1 MIAVIQR
8 VKESSVYINNEKYS
22 EIKSGLNILLCVTG
36 EDSEDD
42 VYYLA
47 DKIVKLRIFADEKDK
62 MNLSLLDL
70 NKELMVISQFT
81 LAADTKKGNRP
92 SFTYAADPE
101 KGNTLYELFIS
112 SIEEKYEITAKTGV
126 FAANMQVHIVNDGP
140 VTVIID
146 SRQNRK

>member
-1 MIAVIQR
+1 
-8 VKESSVYINNEKYS
+8 
-22 EIKSGLNILLCVTG
+22 
-36 EDSEDD
+36 
-42 VYYLA
+42 
-47 DKIVKLRIFADEKDK
+47 
-62 MNLSLLDL
+62 
-70 NKELMVISQFT
+70 MVISQFT

-112 SIEEKYEITAKTGV
+112 YIKEKYEITAKTGV